1 MSSIINPFNVVPKYH
16 QLAAILKRKID
27 EGDWKTHTPIP
38 SERQLEPLYNVSR
51 ATIRQAIDLLVRQGY
66 LYREHGRGTFVSP
79 QKLQK
84 GIQELTSFSEDM
96 LSRGMKPGQIIL
108 EVAEVEPTDQM
119 RQRLEITSNTQKLTK
134 IDRVRT
140 GDGTPMGIQTSY
152 LLLPQ
157 GQSLTREE
165 VEVNGS
171 IYSLMSEK
179 FHLIPTEADET
190 LEVVLATPREAEL
203 LDIAESSPLLLTE
216 RTTYSQNRRPFEF
229 VKILYRGDRYKYF
242 ARLTRLISQ

>member
-1 MSSIINPFNVVPKYH
+1 MSSTINPFNAVPKYH
-16 QLAAILKRKID
+16 QLAAILRKKID
-27 EGDWKTHTPIP
+27 DGEWKTHTPIP

-51 ATIRQAIDLLVRQGY
+51 ATIRQAIELLIRQGY

-96 LSRGMKPGQIIL
+96 RSRGMEPGQILL
-108 EVAEVEPTDQM
+108 EVGEEPPSDKI
-119 RQRLEITSNTQKLTK
+119 RQHLEITSDQKVLK
-134 IDRVRT
+134 IDRVRL
-140 GDGTPMGIQTSY
+140 GDGTPMGIQTSF
-152 LLLPQ
+152 LLLPE
-157 GQSLTREE
+157 GQTLTQEE
-165 VEVNGS
+165 VESNGS
-171 IYSLMSEK
+171 IYSLMTEK
-179 FHLIPTEADET
+179 FNLIPTEADET

-203 LDIAESSPLLLTE
+203 LGIEQGSPLLLTE
-216 RTTYSQNRRPFEF
+216 RITYSQNRRPFEF

>member
-157 GQSLTREE
+157 GQSLTCEE